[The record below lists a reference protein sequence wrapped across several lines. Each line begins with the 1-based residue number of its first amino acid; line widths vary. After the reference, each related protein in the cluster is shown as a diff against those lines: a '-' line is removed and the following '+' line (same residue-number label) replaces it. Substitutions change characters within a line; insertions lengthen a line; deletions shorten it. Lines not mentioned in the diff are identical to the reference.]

1 MEDLLQVG
9 VITTT
14 HGVRGEVK
22 VFPTTDDPA
31 RFKKLKNVVLDTGKE
46 LVDLEVAGVKFF
58 KNMVIVKFK
67 GIDNIN
73 DVEKYRKKSLYV
85 TRENAVKLKKNEYFI
100 ADLIGL
106 QAESDEG
113 EDLGELSD
121 VLQTG
126 ANDVY
131 VLSKE
136 GTDDLLLPAIK
147 ECVKEVD
154 LENGKIIEPPTI
166 AEVKKMMLRH
176 ARLQLQYRGE
186 YTGIRELRKHVAWY
200 TAGFPHSAKLRKRVN
215 EVESMEALE
224 ELLQSWE

>member
-121 VLQTG
+121 VLQTCTFPSKIPSFVSIS
-126 ANDVY
+126 NFRILT
-131 VLSKE
+131 LSCRE
-136 GTDDLLLPAIK
+136 
-147 ECVKEVD
+147 
-154 LENGKIIEPPTI
+154 IIWVISFKSPMPSI
-166 AEVKKMMLRH
+166 PL
-176 ARLQLQYRGE
+176 
-186 YTGIRELRKHVAWY
+186 I
-200 TAGFPHSAKLRKRVN
+200 
-215 EVESMEALE
+215 
-224 ELLQSWE
+224 

>member
-1 MEDLLQVG
+1 
-9 VITTT
+9 
-14 HGVRGEVK
+14 
-22 VFPTTDDPA
+22 
-31 RFKKLKNVVLDTGKE
+31 
-46 LVDLEVAGVKFF
+46 
-58 KNMVIVKFK
+58 MVIVKFK

-186 YTGIRELRKHVAWY
+186 YTGIREMRKHVAWY